1 MLNPGPVLESLGPW
15 ALLAIAV
22 VIFVE
27 SGLLFPFLPG
37 DSLLVSGGLLHERLG
52 LSIAE
57 IALVGFVAAVAG
69 NLVGYLIGHV
79 FGTRLFKDDARV
91 LTTARLRDTEAFFD
105 RYGGRAVV
113 LARFI
118 PILRTYVPLAAGAG
132 RYRFRRFLVWN
143 AVGAL
148 LWAVGVTILG
158 SLLAGVPFIA
168 DNLEVILAAVIIVS
182 VLPLVIDHFRKR
194 AKRKKEEQRA
204 LAE

>member
-37 DSLLVSGGLLHERLG
+37 DSLLVSGGLLHEQLG

-79 FGTRLFKDDARV
+79 FGTRLVKDDARV

-158 SLLAGVPFIA
+158 SLLGGVPFVA
-168 DNLEVILAAVIIVS
+168 NNLEVILAAVIIVS

-194 AKRKKEEQRA
+194 AKRKKEEQGA

>member
-37 DSLLVSGGLLHERLG
+37 DSLLVSGGLLHEQLG

-158 SLLAGVPFIA
+158 SLLGGVPFVA
-168 DNLEVILAAVIIVS
+168 NNLEVILAAVIIVS

-194 AKRKKEEQRA
+194 AKRKKEEQGA

>member
-15 ALLAIAV
+15 ALLAIGV

-91 LTTARLRDTEAFFD
+91 LTTARLRDTERFFD

-132 RYRFRRFLVWN
+132 RYSFRRFLIWN

-148 LWAVGVTILG
+148 LWAVGVTIIG
-158 SLLAGVPFIA
+158 SLLSGVPFIA
-168 DNLEVILAAVIIVS
+168 DNLEVILVAVIVVS
-182 VLPLVIDHFRKR
+182 LLPLVIDHFRKR
-194 AKRKKEEQRA
+194 AKRKKEEQSA
-204 LAE
+204 VAE

>member
-52 LSIAE
+52 LSIAA

-91 LTTARLRDTEAFFD
+91 LTTTRLRDTEAFFD

-158 SLLAGVPFIA
+158 SLLGGVPFIA

-194 AKRKKEEQRA
+194 AKRKREEQRA
-204 LAE
+204 VAE

>member
-57 IALVGFVAAVAG
+57 IAIVGFVAAVAG
-69 NLVGYLIGHV
+69 NV
-79 FGTRLFKDDARV
+79 FGTRLFKDHARV
-91 LTTARLRDTEAFFD
+91 LTTTRLRDTEAFFD
-105 RYGGRAVV
+105 RYGGRAIV

-158 SLLAGVPFIA
+158 SLLGGVPFIA

-194 AKRKKEEQRA
+194 AKRKKEEQGA
-204 LAE
+204 VAE

>member
-69 NLVGYLIGHV
+69 NLVGYWIGHV

-91 LTTARLRDTEAFFD
+91 LTTERLRDTEGFFH

-118 PILRTYVPLAAGAG
+118 PIIRTYVPLAAGAA
-132 RYRFRRFLVWN
+132 RYPFRRFLIWN

-158 SLLAGVPFIA
+158 SLLGGVPFIA
-168 DNLEVILAAVIIVS
+168 NNLEVILAAVIIVS

-194 AKRKKEEQRA
+194 AKRKKEEQGVV
-204 LAE
+204 AE

>member
-15 ALLAIAV
+15 ALVAIAV

-52 LSIAE
+52 LTVPE
-57 IALVGFVAAVAG
+57 IAIVGFVAAVAG
-69 NLVGYLIGHV
+69 NLVGYLLGHV

-91 LTTARLRDTEAFFD
+91 LTTARLRDTEGFFV

-118 PILRTYVPLAAGAG
+118 PVIRTYVPLAAGAA
-132 RYRFRRFLVWN
+132 RYPFRRFLVWN

-158 SLLAGVPFIA
+158 SLLGGVPFIA
-168 DNLEVILAAVIIVS
+168 DNLEVILAAVIVLS

-194 AKRKKEEQRA
+194 AKRRKEEQSA

>member
-37 DSLLVSGGLLHERLG
+37 DSLLVSGGLLHEQLG

-79 FGTRLFKDDARV
+79 FGTRLSKDDARV

-158 SLLAGVPFIA
+158 SLLGGVPFVA
-168 DNLEVILAAVIIVS
+168 NNLEVILAAVIIVS

-194 AKRKKEEQRA
+194 AKRKKEEQGA

>member
-1 MLNPGPVLESLGPW
+1 MLNPGPILESLGPW

-37 DSLLVSGGLLHERLG
+37 DSLLVSGGLLHDRLG
-52 LSIAE
+52 LSIAS
-57 IALVGFVAAVAG
+57 IAIVGFVAAVAG

-91 LTTARLRDTEAFFD
+91 LTTARLHDTEGFFD
-105 RYGGRAVV
+105 HYGGRAVV

-118 PILRTYVPLAAGAG
+118 PVLRTYVPLAAGAA
-132 RYRFRRFLVWN
+132 RYPFRRFLVWN

-158 SLLAGVPFIA
+158 SLLSGVPFIA
-168 DNLEVILAAVIIVS
+168 NNLEVILAAVILVS
-182 VLPLVIDHFRKR
+182 VLPLLIDHLRKR
-194 AKRKKEEQRA
+194 SKRKKEEQGVV
-204 LAE
+204 AE